1 MEAASGEEGAP
12 ESLRR
17 PPKSAE
23 AKGVPVLRIRDES
36 GGLRWQVPAALCT
49 HPRQDLG
56 GLFYP
61 VGVSPSRPLAVK
73 GPLVYVGYGLT
84 REGWD
89 DYRGR
94 RIEGS
99 IAVVFT
105 GTPQTQPE
113 GDHAEAS
120 EFEAWSDLI
129 REKVENAKAHG
140 AVGVCLERNPLAPP
154 DTGYVFFRPS
164 RTVSMW
170 GGAVN
175 SALPLPVFTAG
186 ADVLGLV
193 VGLSSDLFPAPS
205 TPGEGSLTSLL
216 KRAER
221 ERRGLG
227 PVPLALFGEVSWRGG
242 RLRRRE
248 GERGTVWYQPSSA
261 AARDIDAVARQCE
274 RALHEVEALLSVH
287 REERVIILLFA
298 DWRSK
303 AYCTRMLGWG
313 SGGDGRMAMIYEGT
327 ERDRE
332 TLLHELCHI
341 AQGALGGNDPP
352 PCFSEGLAELVSGKG
367 GTLQSVQAGRVAAD
381 EVTAANLRNGK
392 LWTLKELLQ
401 LPPFGPDGTNP
412 GVAYPEAASFC
423 AFLMRQIGFD
433 GYRKLHRAVNAGE
446 VAQVAAELRKAT
458 RSGLARL
465 EADWHAYLRGERA

>member
-1 MEAASGEEGAP
+1 M
-12 ESLRR
+12 
-17 PPKSAE
+17 
-23 AKGVPVLRIRDES
+23 
-36 GGLRWQVPAALCT
+36 
-49 HPRQDLG
+49 
-56 GLFYP
+56 
-61 VGVSPSRPLAVK
+61 
-73 GPLVYVGYGLT
+73 
-84 REGWD
+84 
-89 DYRGR
+89 
-94 RIEGS
+94 
-99 IAVVFT
+99 
-105 GTPQTQPE
+105 
-113 GDHAEAS
+113 
-120 EFEAWSDLI
+120 
-129 REKVENAKAHG
+129 
-140 AVGVCLERNPLAPP
+140 
-154 DTGYVFFRPS
+154 
-164 RTVSMW
+164 
-170 GGAVN
+170 N

-341 AQGALGGNDPP
+341 VQGALGGNDPP

-423 AFLMRQIGFD
+423 AFLMRQVGFD